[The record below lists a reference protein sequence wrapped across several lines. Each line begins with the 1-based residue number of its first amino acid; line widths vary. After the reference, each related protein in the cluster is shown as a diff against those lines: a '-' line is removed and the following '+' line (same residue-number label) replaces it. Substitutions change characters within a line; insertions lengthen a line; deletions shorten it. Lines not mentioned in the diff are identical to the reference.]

1 MEDLTE
7 YLREEVLIAQAITE
21 AYAIVVDDPEG
32 PTNREIKSG
41 SMPAT
46 YNMPALLGSSTTSTW
61 DPSSSPVPPETHLW

>member
-46 YNMPALLGSSTTSTW
+46 YNMPALLGSSTTST
-61 DPSSSPVPPETHLW
+61 